1 MKAKHITIKDL
12 ARILNVSVSTISR
25 AFNDKSDIRRET
37 REMVLQKAME
47 LGYRPNPM
55 ARNLQKQISKNI
67 GIIVPELIGSFF
79 PLVISG
85 MEEVFSQKG
94 YQMLI
99 LSSYESYEKELERIK
114 TLEDSMVDG
123 IIISLSK
130 ETRNVD
136 VLNELIKTGIPLVTF
151 NRTNPDIKASRI
163 IFDDY
168 KWAFLA
174 TEHLIRSGCNNVY
187 HFALPFH
194 LSMSKRRI
202 EGFKKAMSKHCK
214 SCSESQIIESG
225 LSIDDGRKTMHDL
238 IEQSVVPDGI
248 FASSDR
254 IAIGAIQVLKKHG
267 YRVPDDCRV
276 MGFSESTH
284 ATVIEPPL
292 STVTQPT
299 EEMGRKT
306 AEMMIR
312 ILESDVPIKSETIKL
327 NGKLTI
333 RESTILTDQ

>member
-1 MKAKHITIKDL
+1 MRAKHITIKDL
-12 ARILNVSVSTISR
+12 SRILNVSVSTISR
-25 AFNDKSDIRRET
+25 AFNDKSDIRKET
-37 REMVLQKAME
+37 RKLVLQKAME

-85 MEEVFSQKG
+85 MEEVFSMKG

-99 LSSYESYEKELERIK
+99 LSSYESFEKELERIK

-123 IIISLSK
+123 IIISLSR
-130 ETRNVD
+130 ETKNVD
-136 VLNELIKTGIPLVTF
+136 VLNQLIQTGIPLVTF
-151 NRTNPDIKASRI
+151 NRTNPDIKAPRI

-168 KWAFLA
+168 KWALLA
-174 TEHLIRSGCNNVY
+174 TEHLIIEGCNNIY

-194 LSMSKRRI
+194 LSISKRRI
-202 EGFKKAMSKHCK
+202 EGFKKAMTKYCKHCNDL
-214 SCSESQIIESG
+214 QIIESG
-225 LSIDDGRKTMHDL
+225 ISLEDGRKTMQIL
-238 IEQSVVPDGI
+238 IEQSIVPDGI

-254 IAIGAIQVLKKHG
+254 LAIGAIQVLKENG
-267 YRVPDDCRV
+267 YKVPEDCRV
-276 MGFSESTH
+276 MGFSESTL
-284 ATVIEPPL
+284 ATIIEPQL

-299 EEMGRKT
+299 KEMGKKT

-312 ILESDVPIKSETIKL
+312 LLESEVALEPETIKL
-327 NGKLTI
+327 NGKI
-333 RESTILTDQ
+333 KVRQSTRV

>member
-1 MKAKHITIKDL
+1 
-12 ARILNVSVSTISR
+12 
-25 AFNDKSDIRRET
+25 
-37 REMVLQKAME
+37 MVLQKAME

-85 MEEVFSQKG
+85 MEEIFSQKG

-136 VLNELIKTGIPLVTF
+136 VLNELIKTGIPLVSF

-168 KWAFLA
+168 KWALLA
-174 TEHLIRSGCNNVY
+174 TEHLIRGGCNNVY

-225 LSIDDGRKTMHDL
+225 LSIDDGRKTMLDL
-238 IEQSVVPDGI
+238 IQRAVVPDGI

-254 IAIGAIQVLKKHG
+254 IAVGAIQVLKKHG
-267 YRVPDDCRV
+267 YRVPEDCRV
-276 MGFSESTH
+276 MGFSESTL

-299 EEMGRKT
+299 KEMGRKT

-312 ILESDVPIKSETIKL
+312 VLESEVPIEPETIIL

-333 RESTILTDQ
+333 RQSTILTN